1 MKVKIKNTSANEL
14 PAYQTAG
21 AAGVDLR
28 ANLPEGGIRL
38 APLERTL
45 VPTGLYLEIPDGM
58 RRRCV
63 RAVVY
68 LSSTVS
74 RLSMHQVL

>member
-28 ANLPEGGIRL
+28 ANLPEGVIRL
-38 APLERTL
+38 APLARTL
-45 VPTGLYLEIPDGM
+45 VPTGLYLEIPDGYEAQ
-58 RRRCV
+58 
-63 RAVVY
+63 AVVC
-68 LSSTVS
+68 LLSTVS
-74 RLSMHQVL
+74 RSSMHQVQ

>member
-38 APLERTL
+38 GSFGAYVSAYGL
-45 VPTGLYLEIPDGM
+45 VFRNT
-58 RRRCV
+58 
-63 RAVVY
+63 
-68 LSSTVS
+68 
-74 RLSMHQVL
+74 